1 MKIIKETKPQQP
13 ANAGSSGPGKKS
25 SLAIKLI
32 AVAVIFVSLLYL
44 LFLHK
49 PARYNPLDIV
59 YTGQVSKYLTH
70 ELLPQLYNG
79 AQGTEPFD
87 LVVTQKGINDVIAR
101 AKWPKRHSGIVF
113 SAPEVLFLP
122 DTIVLM
128 GTAVLRSVQVVIT
141 IELNPLLDE
150 HGLLNLRVS
159 KVKAGAMNITPVI
172 KAIAGGMYADRLTA
186 VKVDPCDLGAR
197 IAASLFNDE
206 PFDPV
211 FEIKDVLDSEEKKV
225 RVEKITLTPEKLTV
239 RLVPV
244 AD

>member
-1 MKIIKETKPQQP
+1 
-13 ANAGSSGPGKKS
+13 
-25 SLAIKLI
+25 
-32 AVAVIFVSLLYL
+32 
-44 LFLHK
+44 
-49 PARYNPLDIV
+49 
-59 YTGQVSKYLTH
+59 
-70 ELLPQLYNG
+70 
-79 AQGTEPFD
+79 
-87 LVVTQKGINDVIAR
+87 
-101 AKWPKRHSGIVF
+101 
-113 SAPEVLFLP
+113 
-122 DTIVLM
+122 M

-172 KAIAGGMYADRLTA
+172 KAIARGMYADRLAA
-186 VKVDPCDLGAR
+186 VKVDPCDLGGR

-211 FEIKDVLDSEEKKV
+211 LEIKEVLDGEEKKV
-225 RVEKITLTPEKLTV
+225 RVEKITFTPEKLTI